1 MSFKSFKYGT
11 NRSSIRGFLA
21 AVFRPFMS
29 SPSDA
34 PPVFTSGDSKNDVE
48 QWHMLIL
55 GNELSSQCQLERVV
69 YCKCTDGKEHEFL
82 LLHFRHPTQQHAVA
96 ILVLDRTP
104 CTDST
109 ENNNGSSRR
118 MQSSYIVSPSVSPT
132 PARDSIFTTP
142 NNGSAIESYLSRT
155 YDQFKELCYL
165 DFPASSARPSAIQ
178 VSVLLSALSKHSPS
192 YHLYQYQCYWYAHT
206 AWEALKRLF
215 PDCHEITKSGGRSCY
230 LGVKIEK
237 ADSVEAV
244 CEQYHAQWAR
254 IQNAAEERR
263 RAKEDEVRQLRME
276 ERAQCQAE
284 IDQATRNAKEAT
296 RNANEATEQ
305 KEEAVKKANEE
316 MRQKEEAVK
325 KATEEMRQKE
335 EAVRRAEV
343 AERMIEEAKRKA
355 EEAER
360 KAEEAERKAEEV
372 RAEWQAEMDRMRAQ
386 LKRQAV

>member
-1 MSFKSFKYGT
+1 
-11 NRSSIRGFLA
+11 
-21 AVFRPFMS
+21 MS

-34 PPVFTSGDSKNDVE
+34 PGVFTSGDSKNDVG
-48 QWHMLIL
+48 QWQMLLL

-69 YCKCTDGKEHEFL
+69 YCKCSSGKEHEFL

-104 CTDST
+104 CTNST

-155 YDQFKELCYL
+155 YDPFKKLCYL
-165 DFPASSARPSAIQ
+165 DFPASARPSAIQ

-206 AWEALKRLF
+206 VWEALKRLF
-215 PDCHEITKSGGRSCY
+215 PDCHEITESEGRSCY
-230 LGVKIEK
+230 LGIKIEK
-237 ADSVEAV
+237 ADSVEVV
-244 CEQYHAQWAR
+244 CEQYHTQWAR
-254 IQNAAEERR
+254 IENAAEERR

-284 IDQATRNAKEAT
+284 IDQATRK
-296 RNANEATEQ
+296 ANEATR
-305 KEEAVKKANEE
+305 KANEE
-316 MRQKEEAVK
+316 
-325 KATEEMRQKE
+325 TRQKE
-335 EAVRRAEV
+335 EAVRRAEI
-343 AERMIEEAKRKA
+343 AERMVEEAK
-355 EEAER
+355 R

-386 LKRQAV
+386 LERQAV

>member
-34 PPVFTSGDSKNDVE
+34 PGVFTSGDSKNDVG
-48 QWHMLIL
+48 QWQMLLL

-69 YCKCTDGKEHEFL
+69 YCKCTSGKEHEFL

-104 CTDST
+104 CINST

-155 YDQFKELCYL
+155 YDPFKKLCYL
-165 DFPASSARPSAIQ
+165 DFPASARPSAIQ

-206 AWEALKRLF
+206 VWEALKRLF
-215 PDCHEITKSGGRSCY
+215 PDCHEITESGGRSRY
-230 LGVKIEK
+230 LGIKIEK
-237 ADSVEAV
+237 ADSVEVV
-244 CEQYHAQWAR
+244 CEQYHTQWAR
-254 IQNAAEERR
+254 IENAAEERR

-276 ERAQCQAE
+276 ERARCQAE
-284 IDQATRNAKEAT
+284 IDQATRK
-296 RNANEATEQ
+296 ANEAT
-305 KEEAVKKANEE
+305 K
-316 MRQKEEAVK
+316 
-325 KATEEMRQKE
+325 QKE
-335 EAVRRAEV
+335 EAVRRAEM
-343 AERMIEEAKRKA
+343 AERMIEEAK
-355 EEAER
+355 R

-386 LKRQAV
+386 LERQAV

>member
-34 PPVFTSGDSKNDVE
+34 PGVFTSGDSKNDVG
-48 QWHMLIL
+48 QWQMLLL

-69 YCKCTDGKEHEFL
+69 YCKCTGSKEHEFL
-82 LLHFRHPTQQHAVA
+82 LLHFRHPTQQYAVA
-96 ILVLDRTP
+96 ILVLDRTL

-118 MQSSYIVSPSVSPT
+118 MQSSYVVSPSVSPT

-142 NNGSAIESYLSRT
+142 NNGSAIESYLSKT
-155 YDQFKELCYL
+155 YGPFKKLCYL
-165 DFPASSARPSAIQ
+165 DFPASARPSAIQ

-192 YHLYQYQCYWYAHT
+192 YDLYQYQCYWYAHT
-206 AWEALKRLF
+206 VWEALKRLF
-215 PDCHEITKSGGRSCY
+215 PDCYETTESEGRSCY
-230 LGVKIEK
+230 LGIKIEK
-237 ADSVEAV
+237 ADSVEVV
-244 CEQYHAQWAR
+244 CEQYHTQWAR
-254 IQNAAEERR
+254 IENAAEERR

-284 IDQATRNAKEAT
+284 IDQATRK
-296 RNANEATEQ
+296 ANEAT
-305 KEEAVKKANEE
+305 
-316 MRQKEEAVK
+316 
-325 KATEEMRQKE
+325 RQKE
-335 EAVRRAEV
+335 EAVRRAEI
-343 AERMIEEAKRKA
+343 AERMIEEAK
-355 EEAER
+355 R

-386 LKRQAV
+386 LERQAV

>member
-34 PPVFTSGDSKNDVE
+34 PGVFTSGHSKNDVG
-48 QWHMLIL
+48 QWQTLVL
-55 GNELSSQCQLERVV
+55 SNELSSQCQLERVV
-69 YCKCTDGKEHEFL
+69 YCKCTSGKEHEFL
-82 LLHFRHPTQQHAVA
+82 LLHFRYPTQQHAVA

-109 ENNNGSSRR
+109 ENNDGSSRR
-118 MQSSYIVSPSVSPT
+118 MQSSYTVSPSVSPT
-132 PARDSIFTTP
+132 PTYDSIFTTTS
-142 NNGSAIESYLSRT
+142 NNGSAIKSYLSRT
-155 YDQFKELCYL
+155 YGPFKKLCYL
-165 DFPASSARPSAIQ
+165 DFLTARPSAIQ

-206 AWEALKRLF
+206 VCEALKRLF
-215 PDCHEITKSGGRSCY
+215 PDCHEITESGGRSCY

-237 ADSVEAV
+237 ADSVEVV
-244 CEQYHAQWAR
+244 CEQYHTQWAR
-254 IQNAAEERR
+254 IENAAEERRTR

-284 IDQATRNAKEAT
+284 IDQATRKANEAT
-296 RNANEATEQ
+296 RNANEATKQ
-305 KEEAVKKANEE
+305 KEEAVKKAN
-316 MRQKEEAVK
+316 
-325 KATEEMRQKE
+325 EEMRQKE

-360 KAEEAERKAEEV
+360 KAEEV

>member
-34 PPVFTSGDSKNDVE
+34 PPVFTSGDTKIDVE

-69 YCKCTDGKEHEFL
+69 YCKCIDGKEHEFL

-104 CTDST
+104 CTDAT

-165 DFPASSARPSAIQ
+165 EFPASSARPSAIQ

-206 AWEALKRLF
+206 TWEALKRLF

-263 RAKEDEVRQLRME
+263 RAKEDEVRQLRLE

-284 IDQATRNAKEAT
+284 IDQATREKEKAT
-296 RNANEATEQ
+296 RE
-305 KEEAVKKANEE
+305 KEEAVSKANEE
-316 MRQKEEAVK
+316 TR
-325 KATEEMRQKE
+325 
-335 EAVRRAEV
+335 EAVRRAEI
-343 AERMIEEAKRKA
+343 AERMIGEAK
-355 EEAER
+355 R